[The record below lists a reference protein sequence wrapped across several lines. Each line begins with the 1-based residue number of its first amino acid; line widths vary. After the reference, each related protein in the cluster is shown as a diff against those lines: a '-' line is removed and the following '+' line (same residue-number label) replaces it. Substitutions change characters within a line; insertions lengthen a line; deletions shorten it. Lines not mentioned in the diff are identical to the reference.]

1 VGTVK
6 TLLMN
11 IASRMHSADPDARF
25 AFEFWDGEAIAYGS
39 HPETT
44 LRFRSKEGAKQ
55 LLCKGFLGFGESYM
69 AGDLEVEGELQELLR
84 LGLSIGYDTRRLSL
98 WQKVMFLAHCL
109 ATRNTLSRSR
119 KNIERHYD
127 LGDDFYQL
135 FLDQTLTYS
144 CGYFSSERDSLEQA
158 QLNKYEHICRKL
170 ALRPGEKVVDIGCGW
185 GGMLIYAAQN
195 YGISGLGSTLSRNQY
210 ESAKTRIK
218 ELGLQDRIE
227 IVLADYREISG
238 KFDKFVSI
246 GMFEH
251 VGKAFI
257 PVYMRSV
264 SKLLKKGGTGM
275 LHTIGKDAESP
286 SEAWILKYIFP
297 GGYVPNLPEIVDE
310 MGRAGFTILDVENLR
325 MHYARTLD
333 HWADNYEKN
342 VGKLRSIFDKSF
354 VRMWRLFLNAS
365 SAGFKYGTSRLYQIL
380 FSYGLN
386 NELPLTRKHLYQDDY
401 SRTLHQNRGRP

>member
-1 VGTVK
+1 MK
-6 TLLMN
+6 RLLMN
-11 IASRMHSADPDARF
+11 IASQIHSADPDARF
-25 AFEFWDGEAIAYGS
+25 AFEFWDGEAIVHGNQ
-39 HPETT
+39 PEVS
-44 LRFRSKEGAKQ
+44 LRFKSKEAAKQ
-55 LLCKGFLGFGESYM
+55 LLGNGFLGFGEAYM

-84 LGLSIGYDTRRLSL
+84 LGLCIGCERQNLTF
-98 WQKVMFLAHCL
+98 WQKVRFLTHCL
-109 ATRNTLSRSR
+109 ATRNTVALAP
-119 KNIERHYD
+119 KNIEHHYD
-127 LGDDFYQL
+127 LGDEFYQL

-144 CGYFSSERDSLEQA
+144 CGYFRNKTDSLEQA

-170 ALRPGEKVVDIGCGW
+170 ALQPGEELVDIGCGW

-195 YGISGLGSTLSRNQY
+195 YGISGLGNTLSRNQY

-257 PVYMRSV
+257 PVYMRTV
-264 SKLLKKGGTGM
+264 SNLLKKGGTGV
-275 LHTIGKDAESP
+275 LHTIGKDAESR
-286 SEAWILKYIFP
+286 SDAWILKYIFP

-310 MGRAGFTILDVENLR
+310 MGRAGFSILDLENLR
-325 MHYARTLD
+325 FHYGHTLD
-333 HWADNYEKN
+333 QWADNYEKN
-342 VGKLRSIFDKSF
+342 VEQVRNMFGESF

-365 SAGFKYGTSRLYQIL
+365 SAGFKYGSSRLFQIL
-380 FSYGLN
+380 FSNGLN
-386 NELPLTRKHLYQDDY
+386 NELPLTRKHLYQDAY
-401 SRTLHQNRGRP
+401 H